1 MKTEV
6 VDVSPTRKELK
17 IELAAEEVRAEY
29 ERVTQEYAR
38 AASVPGFRKGHAPA
52 AVVRTR
58 YKKDIQTDVLQRM
71 IPEAVNRAIN
81 EAGVEPIGQPD
92 IHLDNQGLDKFGQE
106 PISLHAHVEVM
117 PVVPLGE
124 YKGLEASR
132 RLRPVTDETVEEVI
146 QNLREA
152 SASLQPVED
161 RGAEDGDTV
170 TIDVQGHY
178 LDPTEDEDIKA
189 DEVNVVLG
197 GEHVLPDFNEN
208 LKGTRPDEVKTFTV
222 VYPADYTAQGLAGK
236 TVEYTATVT
245 AVRRKEVPELDD
257 EWVRSL
263 GEEDV
268 DTVGKLRER
277 VQENLSKNAENESEH
292 RLRDEILGKL
302 IGGNRFE
309 VPETLVEYQSN
320 QLLQSTVNDMMR
332 RGVDPRSEEL
342 NWDALR
348 EVVRARAEEDLR
360 GSLLL
365 ERIAEEERIEVSGE
379 EIESEI
385 QRLAEGMKQTA
396 EQVRAALTKQ
406 GGERSIADRL
416 RNRKALDLIVEN
428 AVVRDAEWEE
438 ARPEGGPA
446 SESDAEEPAAP
457 EPSEEKAEG

>member
-17 IELAAEEVRAEY
+17 IELSAEDVRAEY
-29 ERVTQEYAR
+29 DRVTQEYAR
-38 AASVPGFRKGHAPA
+38 GASVPGFRKGHAPA

-71 IPEAVNRAIN
+71 IPDAVTRAMH
-81 EAGVEPIGQPD
+81 ETGVEPIGQPD

-132 RLRPVTDETVEEVI
+132 RLRPITDETVEEVI

-170 TIDVQGHY
+170 TIDVQGRY
-178 LDPTEDEDIKA
+178 VDPPEEEDINA
-189 DEVNVVLG
+189 SEVNVVIG
-197 GEHVLPDFNEN
+197 GENVLDDFNEH
-208 LKGTRPDEVKTFTV
+208 LRGTRADEVKTFTV
-222 VYPADYTAQGLAGK
+222 VYPSNYNAAGLAGK

-245 AVRRKEVPELDD
+245 AVRRKEVPEMDD
-257 EWVRSL
+257 EWVKSL
-263 GEEDV
+263 GEEEV
-268 DTVGKLRER
+268 DTVEKLRER
-277 VQENLSKNAENESEH
+277 VRENLSKNAENESEH
-292 RLRDEILGKL
+292 RLRDEVLGKL
-302 IGGNRFE
+302 IGGNQFE

-332 RGVDPRSEEL
+332 RGVDPRSGEL

-348 EVVRARAEEDLR
+348 EVVRARAEDDLR

-365 ERIAEEERIEVSGE
+365 ERVAEEEGIEVSGE

-385 QRLAEGMKQTA
+385 LRLAEGMNQTP

-428 AVVRDAEWEE
+428 AVVSDAEWDE
-438 ARPEGGPA
+438 AGPAGGPA
-446 SESDAEEPAAP
+446 AEPEAEAA
-457 EPSEEKAEG
+457 EAETPSVEKAEG